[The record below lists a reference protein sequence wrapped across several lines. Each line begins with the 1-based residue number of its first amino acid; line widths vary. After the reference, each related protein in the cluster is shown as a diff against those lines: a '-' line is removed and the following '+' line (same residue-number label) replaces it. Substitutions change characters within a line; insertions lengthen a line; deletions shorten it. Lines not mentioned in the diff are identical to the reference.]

1 MYPELGKAGQPYA
14 RTVTPQVKLAGA
26 KPDAGVIFDSKKHLP
41 PPLFFYRLFKGRGLK
56 MEPVPLLHIKDSGS

>member
-41 PPLFFYRLFKGRGLK
+41 HPTFHRLLKGRSFK
-56 MEPVPLLHIKDSGS
+56 MEPVPLVHIKDSGS

>member
-14 RTVTPQVKLAGA
+14 RTVTPQVKLTGA

-41 PPLFFYRLFKGRGLK
+41 PIFYRLFKGHRFK
-56 MEPVPLLHIKDSGS
+56 I

>member
-1 MYPELGKAGQPYA
+1 MFPQLGKAGQPYA

-41 PPLFFYRLFKGRGLK
+41 LIFYRLIKRRSFK
-56 MEPVPLLHIKDSGS
+56 MEPVPLVHIKDSGS